1 MKTANLLLTAALCLN
16 GFTSC
21 MAGNSKKITETRN
34 VQPYSSIQMDG
45 VASVHFTQD
54 NTCSIRVE
62 GEEEQIK
69 DLITYVKNGKLIID
83 QKTNKKKNNNGVD
96 VYLTAPTLEE
106 VSFDGVGSFKCP
118 QTLKVEDIR
127 FDINGVGSVEVADLY
142 CRSLHLDVDGVGNTE
157 IHTDCSS
164 IEADFDGVGSNKLSG
179 KADRVHVRKDG
190 VGSTRIDI
198 DCHDLK
204 AELDGIGKTTFSG
217 KADQADIKKDG
228 MGSCSTSGLKVGSK

>member
-1 MKTANLLLTAALCLN
+1 MKTVYLLLTACLST
-16 GFTSC
+16 FTSC
-21 MAGNSKKITETRN
+21 MAGSSKKITETRN
-34 VQPYSSIQMDG
+34 VQPYTSIQMDG

-62 GEEEQIK
+62 GEEEQVK
-69 DLITYVKNGKLIID
+69 NLITHVKGGKLVID
-83 QKTNKKKNNNGVD
+83 QKTSKKKNNNGVD

-118 QTLKVEDIR
+118 KALKVEDIR
-127 FDINGVGSVEVADLY
+127 FDIDGVGSVEVADLH

-157 IHTDCSS
+157 IHTDCSN
-164 IEADFDGVGSNKLSG
+164 IEATFDGVGSNKLSG
-179 KADRVHVRKDG
+179 KANRVHVRKDG
-190 VGSTRIDI
+190 VGSTHIDI

-217 KADQADIKKDG
+217 KADQADIEKDG
-228 MGSCSTSGLKVGSK
+228 MGSCSTSGLKIGNK